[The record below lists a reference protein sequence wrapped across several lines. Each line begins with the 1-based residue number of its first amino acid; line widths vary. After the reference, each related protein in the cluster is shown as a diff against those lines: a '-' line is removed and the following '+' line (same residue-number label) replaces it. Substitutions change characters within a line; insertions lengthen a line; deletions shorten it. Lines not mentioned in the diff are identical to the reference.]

1 LLSAKE
7 PLTAAQAEL
16 CLQESIDLGQIVND
30 LNEYYEIEKSPIWVQ
45 AVADGF
51 QVVTRSEYEPWIRRL
66 YQERGQTHLSRSAL
80 ETLAIVAYKQPVT
93 RVDID
98 AIRGV
103 SSTLKTLLERGLIR
117 VSGRLN
123 RPGRPLL
130 YATTEQF
137 LTYFGLNSIK
147 DLPNIKEMEELF
159 DKAESESSDGEDA
172 SQQISLEM
180 RPRVEKEM

>member
-1 LLSAKE
+1 MLSAKE